1 MSSLVCI
8 YNNATTETI
17 GVCSMPLSTPQLAA
31 YQALREGVG
40 FVDLTPRSVLR
51 IAGPGG
57 GEFLHSFCTNDVR
70 RLAPGDGCEAFVTSV
85 QGKVLAFCGVYREVD
100 RLTLETDGDGNRVL
114 AAHLDKYLLA
124 DDVELIDDAGRVAEL
139 LVAGRQAADWLGE
152 HFTGEPPRQ
161 PYQHLRGELHGLPA
175 TLRRVPWTPSAWLV
189 ELDAKDRLPMT
200 DQLLQHGAVA
210 ADFDVWNA
218 LRIECGWPE
227 PGIDVTDAN
236 LPQEVDR
243 NDTAISFIKGC
254 YLGQET
260 VARLDA
266 LGHVNK
272 ILRGLKFTGESP
284 PPAGTALNVDGKE
297 AARITSSCWSP
308 ILQRPI
314 ALGYVRRGRETAGSS
329 FEADGVGAVEV
340 AGLPIAE

>member
-1 MSSLVCI
+1 
-8 YNNATTETI
+8 
-17 GVCSMPLSTPQLAA
+17 MPLSTSQLAA
-31 YQALREGVG
+31 YQALRDGVG

-70 RLAPGDGCEAFVTSV
+70 QLAAGDGCEAFITSV
-85 QGKVLAFCGVYREVD
+85 QGKVLAFCGVYCEED

-124 DDVELIDDAGRVAEL
+124 DDVELIDDAGRVAEFL
-139 LVAGRQAADWLGE
+139 IAGQQAADWLGE
-152 HFTGEPPRQ
+152 QFTAEPPQ
-161 PYQHLRGELHGLPA
+161 QAYQHLRGQLHGRPV
-175 TLRRVPWTPSAWLV
+175 TLRRVPWTPTAWLA
-189 ELDAKDRLPMT
+189 ELAMEDRIPLAE
-200 DQLLQHGAVA
+200 QLQQHSAVA
-210 ADFDVWNA
+210 ADCDAWNA
-218 LRIECGWPE
+218 LRIESGWPE
-227 PGIDVTDAN
+227 PGVDVTDAN

-272 ILRGLKFTGESP
+272 ILRGLKFAGDSP

-308 ILQRPI
+308 ALQQPI
-314 ALGYVRRGRETAGSS
+314 ALGYVRRGRETPGST
-329 FEADGVGAVEV
+329 FEAEGIGAVEV
-340 AGLPIAE
+340 ASLPFAG